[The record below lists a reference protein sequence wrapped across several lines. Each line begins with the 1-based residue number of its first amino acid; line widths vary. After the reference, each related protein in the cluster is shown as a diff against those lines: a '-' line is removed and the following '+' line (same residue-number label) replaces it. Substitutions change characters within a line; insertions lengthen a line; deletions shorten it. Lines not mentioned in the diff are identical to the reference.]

1 MNSPTPIEVK
11 LHKKSAILE
20 LVYSA
25 DESYE
30 LSAEYL
36 RVYSPSAEVKGHGP
50 GQEVLQF
57 GKQGVAILK
66 LEATGSYAIKPSF
79 DDGHRSGIYT
89 WTYLYELCRN
99 HLALWQDYLDKLHA
113 AGKLRQALPDQT
125 EVITLKVSP
134 KP

>member
-1 MNSPTPIEVK
+1 MTSPTPTNVK

-25 DESYE
+25 SESYE
-30 LSAEYL
+30 LSAEFL
-36 RVYSPSAEVKGHGP
+36 RVHSPSAEVKGHGP

-79 DDGHRSGIYT
+79 DDGHNSGIYS
-89 WTYLYELCRN
+89 WAYLYGLCRN
-99 HLALWQDYLDKLHA
+99 QSALWSDYLDKLHT

-125 EVITLKVSP
+125 EVITLKGSP

>member
-1 MNSPTPIEVK
+1 MTIPTPSEVK

-20 LVYSA
+20 LVYSSG
-25 DESYE
+25 ERYE
-30 LSAEYL
+30 LSAEFL
-36 RVYSPSAEVKGHGP
+36 RVHSPSAEVKGHGP
-50 GQEVLQF
+50 GQEVLQY

-79 DDGHRSGIYT
+79 DDGHNSGIYT
-89 WTYLYELCRN
+89 WTYLYELCR
-99 HLALWQDYLDKLHA
+99 HHTTFWQDYLDKLHT

-134 KP
+134 KQ